1 MDEKDKETFDAEKEE
16 PAQQALFSKEEDP
29 AASNQ
34 ACKSEDGPR
43 TPADIRQASYLV
55 LTIAAIFI
63 INAMETGS
71 YRTPWPVAIVVT
83 IAGLGL
89 LVYSF
94 IKAKRENSDT

>member
-1 MDEKDKETFDAEKEE
+1 
-16 PAQQALFSKEEDP
+16 
-29 AASNQ
+29 
-34 ACKSEDGPR
+34 
-43 TPADIRQASYLV
+43 
-55 LTIAAIFI
+55 
-63 INAMETGS
+63 METGS